1 MPVQPV
7 HGGLYWISNAGSGTR
22 MDLNNGSWD
31 NGTKVQGWQAGDTEN
46 QRWTVRFAENN
57 SGRDWYFLECRA
69 SNTRLDLNN
78 GSGRRGTRC
87 QGWDPVW
94 TGNQMWRFID
104 EGNNR
109 YR

>member
-57 SGRDWYFLECRA
+57 SGIDWYFL
-69 SNTRLDLNN
+69 
-78 GSGRRGTRC
+78 
-87 QGWDPVW
+87 
-94 TGNQMWRFID
+94 
-104 EGNNR
+104 
-109 YR
+109 